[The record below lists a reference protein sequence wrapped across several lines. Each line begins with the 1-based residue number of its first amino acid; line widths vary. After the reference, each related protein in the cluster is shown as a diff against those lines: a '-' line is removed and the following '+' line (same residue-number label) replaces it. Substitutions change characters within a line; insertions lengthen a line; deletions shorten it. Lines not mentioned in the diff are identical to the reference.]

1 MRDLYRG
8 KDDLPSP
15 AQQIKTSSHS
25 QRPVDRHTS
34 TSPHFSSADSPLL
47 TSTTHQP
54 SPEKAFTKPFA
65 PTSSEDIRV
74 GMEVLVTRS
83 RGQIGRGKVK
93 FVGQLPGKD
102 EAYVGLEL
110 RRGEGMMLFVVAT
123 FFCSFISLSINAN
136 SLPSS
141 IFTTFSVNICYQR
154 TFDVNRLILHF

>member
-15 AQQIKTSSHS
+15 AQQIKTSSYS

-34 TSPHFSSADSPLL
+34 SSSHFSSADSPLL
-47 TSTTHQP
+47 TSTAHQS

-110 RRGEGMMLFVVAT
+110 RRGEGITVVRS
-123 FFCSFISLSINAN
+123 CSFLS
-136 SLPSS
+136 SVHLFLYLSTP
-141 IFTTFSVNICYQR
+141 THYHYLFSPR
-154 TFDVNRLILHF
+154 SA

>member
-15 AQQIKTSSHS
+15 AQQIKTSSYS

-34 TSPHFSSADSPLL
+34 SSPHFSSADSPLL
-47 TSTTHQP
+47 TSTAHQP
-54 SPEKAFTKPFA
+54 STEKAFTKPFA
-65 PTSSEDIRV
+65 PTSSEDIRL

-102 EAYVGLEL
+102 EPYVGLEL
-110 RRGEGMMLFVVAT
+110 RRGEGITVVRCCNFLLFIH
-123 FFCSFISLSINAN
+123 FF
-136 SLPSS
+136 
-141 IFTTFSVNICYQR
+141 VYQR
-154 TFDVNRLILHF
+154 QPGAYE